1 VEEAKGGMWV
11 SIAIIIV
18 GTEICALALILV
30 RRWRQER
37 PNRYHKTP
45 IAGDVFGVIGT
56 GFAVILAFVI
66 FTAFESYQKAR
77 DDIGIESVA
86 TRQLYSLATFFPAQS
101 RNVLHGGLICYS
113 RAVVNDEWP
122 LMADGTQS
130 AVVDGWVDKLDADMV
145 ALPVQTNKEIETFN
159 TWFARSAERQEGR
172 RGRLAEAAPY
182 VPPFVWAML
191 VLLFVVVVGY
201 QILFVRPATPLIPQ
215 VLGVSAVAATMLAGI
230 VVVYVLDAPFA
241 DRGAQLSPFRMQSAL
256 TSMESAYQ
264 SDRATLPCDANGNPT
279 Q

>member
-1 VEEAKGGMWV
+1 MWV
-11 SIAIIIV
+11 SIAVIVV

-37 PNRYHKTP
+37 PNRYHKAP

-77 DDIGIESVA
+77 DDTGIESVA
-86 TRQLYSLATFFPAQS
+86 TRQMYSLALFFPQQS
-101 RNVLHGGLICYS
+101 RTTLQGDLICYG
-113 RAVVNDEWP
+113 RAVVGEEWP
-122 LMADGTQS
+122 LMATGDS
-130 AVVDGWVDKLDADMV
+130 SPVVDAWVDRLDADLV
-145 ALPVQTNKEIETFN
+145 AMPVQTNKEIETFN

-191 VLLFVVVVGY
+191 VLLLVVVVGY
-201 QILFVRPATPLIPQ
+201 QILFVRPQTPLIPQ

-230 VVVYVLDAPFA
+230 IVVYVLDAPFA
-241 DRGAQLSPFRMQSAL
+241 DRGAQISPFRMQTAVSA
-256 TSMESAYQ
+256 MESSYTAGPG
-264 SDRATLPCDANGNPT
+264 TIPCDARGNPT
-279 Q
+279 R